1 MLKVNKNTLLLTQ
14 PANIVNYTFVII
26 QENRNI
32 IFLKLGGK
40 REVFNEH
47 LNLERFFQ
55 VTVDSKSKEVEMAA
69 FCAFRNAYGNDTKA
83 YGNSKV

>member
-1 MLKVNKNTLLLTQ
+1 MLKVTKNTLLLTQ

-26 QENRNI
+26 QEKRNI
-32 IFLKLGGK
+32 IFLKLGEK

-55 VTVDSKSKEVEMAA
+55 VTVDSKFKEVEMAA
-69 FCAFRNAYGNDTKA
+69 FCAFRNAYGNDIIA
-83 YGNSKV
+83 